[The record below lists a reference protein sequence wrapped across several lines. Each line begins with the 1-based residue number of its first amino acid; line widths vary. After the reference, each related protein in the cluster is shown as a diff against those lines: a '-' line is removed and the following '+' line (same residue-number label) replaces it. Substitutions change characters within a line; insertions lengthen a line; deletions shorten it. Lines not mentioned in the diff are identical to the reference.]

1 MREGFFLL
9 YILSNNISC
18 FTVVYFFF
26 NIKQAGVTVIPQ
38 QALHRRPQH
47 YLLMFYTGSGRHS
60 ATTANV
66 FCQIYGNVLK
76 SKPIVLRD
84 PDRPLFQS
92 SSVSSFLVTLS
103 RSLDKVR
110 EIHIWHDISG
120 PNPSW
125 YLESVV
131 ICHLNT
137 DVTWYFEANRWLD
150 VSSGSKEVECKLQPL
165 QRRSFLKSTT
175 LFIAKIND
183 NLKNKHLWFSPF
195 FPNNRKTFG
204 KFEKITCCLALTSMM
219 ALIATV
225 LVETTQTYLSD
236 AKVSLGPWN
245 LKLGD
250 IYRGIVCSAV
260 VFLVRLLMESIFLNS
275 QRERTLDP
283 KERNVEEYI
292 QHTFEKLNS
301 ITFVG
306 ESIVTDEGECS
317 LTSQG
322 EILTS
327 DDKISEKEELTR
339 SKEEQNENEF
349 AHDLKTYSSER
360 LSLNDVDVDV
370 EYFSETLA
378 EKSKAENY
386 CSSDEAQDL
395 RDLFKVLGNPP
406 EKDELMQ
413 ILGNKKI
420 KFPNDSS
427 SQKPKEEIRATHNKE
442 PLLQN
447 HNFCQESVAWTT
459 TVTSPDEIPELWKQ
473 LPFPRHLVDDCSI
486 KKVSGST
493 PRLPKTVFKITQVQ
507 CFAIP
512 LLSTVIVLLIG
523 IQWPVAM
530 VASWIITFVIALLLE
545 IFGLEVCYIFLH
557 SLYFTTCHKRP
568 VKEVDLINELVL
580 NKVWINDE
588 ETITYYTDEVI
599 MAGEDGEE
607 VPWPPTKED
616 IQKAQESAGR
626 ERELEDVLKMLVFDV
641 LFLLLLFLISF
652 GNRDPL
658 SYPSRSGIDSS
669 FNISKSFDIKVISF
683 LLILIIIS
691 RILCS

>member
-1 MREGFFLL
+1 
-9 YILSNNISC
+9 
-18 FTVVYFFF
+18 
-26 NIKQAGVTVIPQ
+26 
-38 QALHRRPQH
+38 
-47 YLLMFYTGSGRHS
+47 MFYTGSGRHS

-103 RSLDKVR
+103 RSLDKIR

-120 PNPSW
+120 PNPPW

-150 VSSGSKEVECKLQPL
+150 VSTGSKEVECRLQPL
-165 QRRSFLKSTT
+165 QRRSFLRSTT
-175 LFIAKIND
+175 LFNAKIND
-183 NLKNKHLWFSPF
+183 NFKNKHLWFSPF

-204 KFEKITCCLALTSMM
+204 KFEKISCCLALASTM
-219 ALIATV
+219 ALIATA
-225 LVETTQTYLSD
+225 LVETTQTIFSD

-260 VFLVRLLMESIFLNS
+260 VFLVRVLLESLFLNS
-275 QRERTLDP
+275 QRERTLDA

-292 QHTFEKLNS
+292 QDTFEKLNS
-301 ITFVG
+301 ITFVR
-306 ESIVTDEGECS
+306 ESTVTDEGECS

-322 EILTS
+322 ETLTS
-327 DDKISEKEELTR
+327 DDKINDKEELTS

-349 AHDLKTYSSER
+349 VDDPKTYSLERR
-360 LSLNDVDVDV
+360 LSLNDVDV

-378 EKSKAENY
+378 EKSEAENF
-386 CSSDEAQDL
+386 CSSDEAQDV
-395 RDLFKVLGNPP
+395 RDLFKVLGNLP
-406 EKDELMQ
+406 ETDELMK
-413 ILGNKKI
+413 ILGNRKN

-427 SQKPKEEIRATHNKE
+427 SQEPIEEKRATHNKE
-442 PLLQN
+442 PLLHN
-447 HNFCQESVAWTT
+447 HNFCQESVVWTT
-459 TVTSPDEIPELWKQ
+459 TVTNPDEIPELWKQ
-473 LPFPRHLVDDCSI
+473 LPFPRHVIDDCSI
-486 KKVSGST
+486 KKISGSM
-493 PRLPKTVFKITQVQ
+493 PKLPKIVFKITQVQ

-512 LLSTVIVLLIG
+512 LLSTVIVVLIG
-523 IQWPVAM
+523 IQWPVSM
-530 VASWIITFVIALLLE
+530 VTSWIITFAITLVFE
-545 IFGLEVCYIFLH
+545 IFGLEVLYIFLH
-557 SLYFTTCHKRP
+557 SLYFATWYKRP
-568 VKEVDLINELVL
+568 VKEEDLINELVL

-588 ETITYYTDEVI
+588 QTITYYSDEVI

-641 LFLLLLFLISF
+641 LFLVLLFLISF

-658 SYPSRSGIDSS
+658 SYPSRSGIESS
-669 FNISKSFDIKVISF
+669 FNISKSFDKKVISF
-683 LLILIIIS
+683 LLNLLIS
-691 RILCS
+691 RKYCVTKALSPLEYN